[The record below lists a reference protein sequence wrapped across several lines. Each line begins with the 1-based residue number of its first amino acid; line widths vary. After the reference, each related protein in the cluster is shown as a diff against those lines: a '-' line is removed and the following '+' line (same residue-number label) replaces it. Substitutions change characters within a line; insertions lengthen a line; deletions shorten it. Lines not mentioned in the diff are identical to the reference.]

1 MTIPKQT
8 QTQLEI
14 TGDRMRVLGLCRF
27 SLALFIT
34 SVAAYPQ
41 QKPSAG
47 AKKAAAPADSKAAP
61 ATPPQVEKENWTSL
75 GDLKTGLT
83 PASPAVLQSG
93 EEAGGFVRELVV
105 LQWRPKDP
113 IELWISRP
121 KGTPKPPVIL
131 YLYSYNDSTARFHDD
146 GWCKRAT
153 DEGFAAVGFVPAL
166 TDQRYKNRPMKE
178 WFISEL
184 PESVG
189 STVHDVQLILNYL
202 AQRGDMDMDH
212 VGMFGQGAGATIA
225 ILAAQADSRI
235 KTLDVLDP
243 WGDWPDWLKSS
254 RVVPDA
260 ERPKYVT
267 QEFLKSVAPLDPVAY
282 LHSLKTP
289 NFRFQQMATDVTSPK
304 SAQERIAAAVPEQA
318 QVVKYAGPEDLMKAW
333 KVSGLSGWIKQQLR
347 PQKTKEV
354 ATSVPAHPL
363 TN

>member
-1 MTIPKQT
+1 
-8 QTQLEI
+8 
-14 TGDRMRVLGLCRF
+14 MRVLSVCLF
-27 SLALFIT
+27 SLALLTT
-34 SVAAYPQ
+34 SIAAYAQ
-41 QKPSAG
+41 QEASAG
-47 AKKAAAPADSKAAP
+47 EKKAEAPADSKAAP
-61 ATPPQVEKENWTSL
+61 ASPQHAEKENWTSL

-83 PASPAVLQSG
+83 PAPPVLLQSG
-93 EEAGGFVRELVV
+93 EQAGGFVRELVI
-105 LQWRPKDP
+105 LQWRPKDS

-121 KGTPKPPVIL
+121 KGARKTPVIL
-131 YLYSYNDSTARFHDD
+131 YLYGHAATIDRFHDD

-153 DEGFAAVGFVPAL
+153 AEGFAAAGFVPAL

-184 PESVG
+184 PESLG

-212 VGMFGQGAGATIA
+212 LGMFGMGAGGTIA
-225 ILAAQADSRI
+225 ILAAQADARI

-254 RVVPDA
+254 PVVPDS

-267 QEFLKSVAPLDPVAY
+267 PEFLKSVAPLDPVAY

-289 NFRFQQMATDVTSPK
+289 NFRLRQIATDLSTPE
-304 SAQERIAAAVPEQA
+304 SAKERIVAAAPEPA
-318 QVVKYAGPEDLMKAW
+318 EVVKYAGADDLMKEW
-333 KVSGLSGWIKQQLR
+333 KTSGLAGWIKQQLR

-354 ATSVPAHPL
+354 ATERSRLSGHKL
-363 TN
+363 IL